1 MDQYFNRRVPRTM
14 TSSEDDQVAVFYNQA
29 FESLIEEISDKL
41 IKEKNIYF
49 ITQLGNRFSEILKSK
64 GVENSKLYTTKLLKN
79 LLLKQFGSSIQILSQ
94 RGHASIIYSSEIT
107 VSQMCFMASK
117 LQSELDESEYK
128 IESDSSDEED
138 VAHPVHTDSF
148 AVAKHFRTEMKKKSL
163 TQKKTLSNEAIAEEE
178 LQSREP
184 SRVEISYEAASKC
197 VPDDLYNHVARMI
210 TQTGADFGTE
220 GRVELKRAEHERVL
234 NISQDLMSQV
244 TNVPLLKHIGIALH
258 VLRQVEAKT

>member
-29 FESLIEEISDKL
+29 FEILIEEISDIL

-49 ITQLGNRFSEILKSK
+49 ITQLRNRFSEILKSK

-79 LLLKQFGSSIQILSQ
+79 LLLKQFGSSIQMLSQ
-94 RGHASIIYSSEIT
+94 RGHASSIYSSEIT

-138 VAHPVHTDSF
+138 VAHPVHTDLF

-178 LQSREP
+178 LQSREQKSLLRQP
-184 SRVEISYEAASKC
+184 QNVFQMIS
-197 VPDDLYNHVARMI
+197 
-210 TQTGADFGTE
+210 QTG
-220 GRVELKRAEHERVL
+220 
-234 NISQDLMSQV
+234 
-244 TNVPLLKHIGIALH
+244 
-258 VLRQVEAKT
+258 